1 MSTNLKL
8 GSFAALFMTSLLGA
22 PAAMAGDAGLGDGH
36 EQARRLLAG
45 PHHTEANP
53 ALAAGPRITKAAAAD
68 AHDHAK
74 GLLQPHFVA
83 QAGASPFEGAVGRT
97 AAPELDGHEQARR
110 LLQR

>member
-8 GSFAALFMTSLLGA
+8 GSFALLFTTSLLGA

-53 ALAAGPRITKAAAAD
+53 ALAAEPRITKAAAAD
-68 AHDHAK
+68 AHDPSSTLSRLFAEVAGVVVGFLDFGAK
-74 GLLQPHFVA
+74 V
-83 QAGASPFEGAVGRT
+83 
-97 AAPELDGHEQARR
+97 
-110 LLQR
+110 